1 MRIYDKVKDLA
12 KSRNISIAELERRLE
27 LSNGSISKWNTYMP
41 NTEPLLK
48 VANFFGVS
56 TDYLLGYDSSEVSKQ
71 SQKSVAIQ
79 RKAEKLSDK
88 QQDMLNELI
97 DEFLKSKK

>member
-12 KSRNISIAELERRLE
+12 KARNISIAELERRLE
-27 LSNGSISKWNTYMP
+27 LSNGSISKWNSYMP

-56 TDYLLGYDSSEVSKQ
+56 TDELLDNVDTSKEK
-71 SQKSVAIQ
+71 SQGLLAAHIADDVTPEEMEEI
-79 RKAEKLSDK
+79 LDYI
-88 QQDMLNELI
+88 NYI
-97 DEFLKSKK
+97 KSKR